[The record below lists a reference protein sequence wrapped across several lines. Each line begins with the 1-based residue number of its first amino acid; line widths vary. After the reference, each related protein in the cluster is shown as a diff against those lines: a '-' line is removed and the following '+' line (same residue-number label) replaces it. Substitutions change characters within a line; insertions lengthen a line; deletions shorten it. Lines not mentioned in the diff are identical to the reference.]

1 MPFSNTHTI
10 NFVSGDYIQS
20 KPRFAQSDVQYPGSL
35 KFSTKTIK
43 LDMGTEDYGYVSMEV
58 SYFGNIQY
66 ASVAFYSENG
76 EDVSVGRNFTDLFLT
91 SNKNLILENIVLGNT
106 TSGTKTFYIVV
117 SANQLNKSRF
127 LTIEVAVGASSAP
140 ASSSVVLSYECPIPI
155 NVYTTGLHV
164 YSPYDARPGSSVLT
178 TKLYSFVPIEQWA
191 VNTVVFMNPTL
202 RDPALPYYYGYGT
215 KVYKVGG
222 EFDRA
227 FGTVIS
233 YTIRKKL
240 LGKAKITT
248 NTDGPRLFTGNTVNS
263 SEACVIPFMEDV
275 GIIKQIFNVSS
286 LTQPQLYRYYMGY
299 DPTNKRL
306 SNDSVFTKYSLSTQK
321 HEPIVGSTHA
331 LEKMSAGIVT
341 GYRSFLKF
349 DAAAALLSAIGLG
362 AAYLSR
368 EVIYNKIA
376 GAVTEFLLDKLI
388 GPFLEKV
395 IGLAITSA
403 VTNVILGILS
413 GIGYALLAYS
423 LFKLLF
429 KFITIQI
436 NEPCKVFIHHFTTT
450 PYINVGS
457 VLYRTPTPSVRN
469 TGFFCDGVYYYQ
481 QTGGAT
487 TATVTLKE
495 VSCTNALLSEDP
507 LQYSYQCSLQADVPT
522 LVVEKTKL
530 IVLPYTSGKPL
541 PFCGGTTIFY
551 NTEVSQVVT
560 NTCCALETCESVT
573 IKIPAGLEYSCV
585 SQAEA
590 QLKAQTKLA
599 KAVELAQAQGVYV
612 TPFEENRIGTLDTHF
627 THQLKIED
635 IPTEVTIYYDATLT
649 GAVVG
654 KTLYFDSSGCNKV
667 LDGYYAVSGTT
678 PYRKFYHT
686 TNGVIDAIYDMTSS
700 SSTTTT
706 TGQPILT
713 TNKDY
718 SSNWYLTGVSV
729 NELAV
734 YSQTIGNSRTFDP
747 NSLYTSPAMK
757 KGFIK
762 TPTTKNNF
770 QIFTNFVS
778 TTYAEA
784 ETGAYQPLIDWI
796 SEEPFYYNRARTIS
810 LDLLESNYC
819 NSATTPRGFYI
830 IGKQSSTEVSTFN
843 EVSLTIRVLTTN
855 AILITTLKVK
865 TSPSTPRTFIPYG
878 TLVPTN
884 TPVKSL
890 EISSIDSPNPQN
902 NITYTV
908 GTVTMCAG
916 TQCNIGISVTT
927 VSATNSSTNNGSATV
942 TATLGVPPYTFKYN
956 TGFEQISNSTSTI
969 TGLAGG
975 KSYSVTVT
983 DSTGCV
989 KSRSFNIEN
998 VYTAQIA
1005 DHIILKI
1012 RWFYADDFDIRVRM
1026 ASPDIGMD
1034 KLITRKNLCVFSPW
1048 CYDNDNADAYIGYK
1062 YQNYYPNITMKKSS
1076 TGHTEN
1082 ILSWAG
1088 DNEQID
1094 TNNLSSRYEDV
1105 YINVVKFKQLY
1116 PSATQF
1122 TIDCRGFWYST
1133 IVSNVGVVVS
1143 ASLYKG
1149 GTVRLN
1155 ENKNDNSYSVINN
1168 PTFALTDI
1176 GYFADGKE
1184 IEARRVFGSDSGPIR
1199 GGRIATFTYNLING
1213 TYNINYDDT
1222 TTPAP

>member
-10 NFVSGDYIQS
+10 NFISNDYIES

-43 LDMGTEDYGYVSMEV
+43 LDLGTEDYGYVSMEV
-58 SYFGNIQY
+58 SYSGNIQY
-66 ASVAFYSENG
+66 ASVAFYTENG
-76 EDVSVGRNFTDLFLT
+76 EDVSVGKNFTDLFLI
-91 SNKNLILENIVLGNT
+91 SNKNVILENIVLGNT

-117 SANQLNKSRF
+117 NPNQLNKSRF
-127 LTIEVAVGASSAP
+127 LTIEVSVGALSAP
-140 ASSSVVLSYECPIPI
+140 TSSSVTLSYECPTPI

-164 YSPYDARPGSSVLT
+164 YSAYDARPGSSVLT
-178 TKLYSFVPIEQWA
+178 TKLYSFVPIDQWV

-202 RDPALPYYYGYGT
+202 KDPALPYYYGYGT

-227 FGTVIS
+227 FGTVLS
-233 YTIRKKL
+233 YTVRKKL
-240 LGKAKITT
+240 FGKPKITT
-248 NTDGPRLFTGNTVNS
+248 NTDGPRLFTGNTTNS

-275 GIIKQIFNVSS
+275 GVIKQILNVSS
-286 LTQPQLYRYYMGY
+286 LPQPQLYRYYMGY
-299 DPTNKRL
+299 DPTNKTL
-306 SNDSVFTKYSLSTQK
+306 SNDSVFSKYSLTTQK

-331 LEKMSAGIVT
+331 LEKMSQGIVT

-349 DAAAALLSAIGLG
+349 DSYTALISAWGLG
-362 AAYLSR
+362 AAYLTR

-395 IGLAITSA
+395 IGIAITTA
-403 VTNVILGILS
+403 VTNTILAILS
-413 GIGYALLAYS
+413 GIGYLMLAYS
-423 LFKLLF
+423 LYKLLF

-450 PYINVGS
+450 PYINNGS

-481 QTGGAT
+481 QTGTAT
-487 TATVTLKE
+487 NATVTLKE

-507 LQYSYQCSLQADVPT
+507 LQYSRQCSLQADVPT

-560 NTCCALETCESVT
+560 NTCCALETCNSFT
-573 IKIPAGLEYSCV
+573 IRIPAAQEYSCI
-585 SQAEA
+585 SQADA
-590 QLKAQTKLA
+590 QLKAQTKLT
-599 KAVELAQAQGVYV
+599 KAVQLAQAQGVYV
-612 TPFEENRIGTLDTHF
+612 TPFEESRIGTLDTYF

-635 IPTEVTIYYDATLT
+635 IPTEVTVYYDSTLT

-654 KTLYFDSSGCNKV
+654 KPLYFDSSGCNKV

-686 TNGVIDAIYDMTSS
+686 TNGVIDTIYDMTSS

-718 SSNWYLTGVSV
+718 SSNWYLTGVSE
-729 NELAV
+729 NELVV

-778 TTYAEA
+778 TTHAEA
-784 ETGAYQPLIDWI
+784 ESGAYQPLVDWI
-796 SEEPFYYNRARTIS
+796 TQEPFYYNRARTIS
-810 LDLLESNYC
+810 LNLLESNYC
-819 NSATTPRGFYI
+819 TDATIPRGFYI
-830 IGKQSSTEVSTFN
+830 IGKESNVEVSTLN
-843 EVSLTIRVLTTN
+843 EVSLLIRILTTN
-855 AILITTLKVK
+855 GNLITTLKVK
-865 TSPSTPRTFIPYG
+865 TSSSSPRTFIPYG
-878 TLVPTN
+878 TSVPTN
-884 TPVKSL
+884 TPVNTL
-890 EISSIDSPNPQN
+890 EITSIDSPNPQN

-916 TQCNIGISVTT
+916 TLCNFGLSVSVVATT
-927 VSATNSSTNNGSATV
+927 QPGLSNGSATV
-942 TATLGVPPYTFKYN
+942 TAFNGVPPYTFRYN
-956 TGFEQISNSTSTI
+956 TGLVQTNNSTSTI
-969 TGLAGG
+969 TGLR
-975 KSYSVTVT
+975 SETNYNVTVT
-983 DSTGCV
+983 DSTGCSR
-989 KSRSFNIEN
+989 SRSFYVGNQTN
-998 VYTAQIA
+998 SFIA
-1005 DHIILKI
+1005 DHIVLQIVWENANDL
-1012 RWFYADDFDIRVRM
+1012 DIRVRM

-1034 KLITRKNLCVFSPW
+1034 KLITRKNICIIDPW
-1048 CYDNDNADAYIGYK
+1048 CYNNDAADAYVGYK
-1062 YQNYYPNITMKKSS
+1062 YQNYYPIITTRRSA
-1076 TGHTEN
+1076 TGHTQN

-1088 DNEQID
+1088 DNERD
-1094 TNNLSSRYEDV
+1094 GGVGLFEDV
-1105 YINVVKFKQLY
+1105 YINVVKFKELY
-1116 PSATQF
+1116 PSATGF
-1122 TIDCRGFWYST
+1122 TIDCRAFWYST
-1133 IVSNVGVVVS
+1133 FVSNVGVKVY

-1149 GTVRLN
+1149 GSIFW
-1155 ENKNDNSYSVINN
+1155 DNSINFSRYLASN
-1168 PTFALTDI
+1168 PTRSIFQLGFGDP
-1176 GYFADGKE
+1176 GKE
-1184 IEARRVFGSDSGPIR
+1184 VQARRVFGADSGPIR
-1199 GGRIATFTYNLING
+1199 GDRVATFKYDLITGNA
-1213 TYNINYDDT
+1213 IIDYDDT